1 MTAPPPPPG
10 LFLRE
15 DALMRGAELILRAE
29 RALAD
34 AVATACAPEGLGRA
48 HQRALL
54 LIARNPDLSVSD
66 LQHLLRIRKQSLAP
80 VLDDLAARGLIAR
93 QRASTDRRRHLLSL
107 TASGTALEKR
117 IFAAVR
123 ERIAGAYRQAG
134 PENVAGFW
142 KVLGLLGGEEG

>member
-1 MTAPPPPPG
+1 MSGPPPPG

-29 RALAD
+29 RALGD
-34 AVATACAPEGLGRA
+34 ATAAACESEGLGRA

-54 LIARNPDLSVSD
+54 LIARNPEISVSD

-80 VLDDLAARGLIAR
+80 VLDHLAARGLIAR
-93 QRASTDRRRHLLSL
+93 RRASTDRRRHLLSL
-107 TASGTALEKR
+107 TTSGAALERR

-123 ERIAGAYRQAG
+123 ERVAAAYRKAG
-134 PENVAGFW
+134 PEDVAGFW
-142 KVLGLLGGEEG
+142 TVLGLLGGEEG

>member
-1 MTAPPPPPG
+1 MTGAPPPG

-29 RALAD
+29 RALGD
-34 AVATACAPEGLGRA
+34 AAAAACAPEGLGRA

-54 LIARNPDLSVSD
+54 LIARNPELSVSD

-80 VLDDLAARGLIAR
+80 VLDDLAARGLIVR
-93 QRASTDRRRHLLSL
+93 RRASTDRRRHLLSL
-107 TASGTALEKR
+107 TAAGVALERR

-123 ERIAGAYRQAG
+123 ERIAAAYRQAG
-134 PENVAGFW
+134 PEKVAGFW